1 MAHTLEE
8 LMTWRILIIEK
19 VTGTALDIIAFTSQ
33 DTADAWYNENKQ
45 DKNVYVLDYG
55 VYNPKMMGQ

>member
-19 VTGTALDIIAFTSQ
+19 VTGTALDIIAFTSR